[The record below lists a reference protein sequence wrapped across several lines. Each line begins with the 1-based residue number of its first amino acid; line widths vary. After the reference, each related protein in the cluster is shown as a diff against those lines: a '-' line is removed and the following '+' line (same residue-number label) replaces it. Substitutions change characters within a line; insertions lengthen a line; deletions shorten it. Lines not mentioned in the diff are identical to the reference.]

1 MNANSHGPEHAGTFL
16 LRRGSGR
23 RLRSGQ
29 LARGRAGGRA
39 FARAI
44 CPRLH
49 TSTPRHT
56 RVAVRCPIGAAY
68 RLVLPRADTRA
79 CEVMVY
85 ANITETDQRWPG
97 MHRHTTTGAQRTSLL
112 ALVVASAIVRAVG
125 TLACEYMDRK
135 RRGFAGRT
143 QTGHRWHRK

>member
-85 ANITETDQRWPG
+85 ANITETDQHQATLAGHASPHHHWRTTDQLACTCSRIG
-97 MHRHTTTGAQRTSLL
+97 NCESGRHTRLRVHG
-112 ALVVASAIVRAVG
+112 
-125 TLACEYMDRK
+125 
-135 RRGFAGRT
+135 
-143 QTGHRWHRK
+143 